1 MEMQVV
7 ERNSGFLECLKQ
19 KNEKN
24 NKVEVCQA
32 VPTRMLKAPLLIL
45 WSALSPFYNVN
56 VRHLMTIS
64 VRSCKIRGLQY
75 WGSKNK
81 ASL

>member
-1 MEMQVV
+1 MQVV

-32 VPTRMLKAPLLIL
+32 VPTRMLKAPPANPLVYT
-45 WSALSPFYNVN
+45 F
-56 VRHLMTIS
+56 S
-64 VRSCKIRGLQY
+64 VL
-75 WGSKNK
+75 
-81 ASL
+81 